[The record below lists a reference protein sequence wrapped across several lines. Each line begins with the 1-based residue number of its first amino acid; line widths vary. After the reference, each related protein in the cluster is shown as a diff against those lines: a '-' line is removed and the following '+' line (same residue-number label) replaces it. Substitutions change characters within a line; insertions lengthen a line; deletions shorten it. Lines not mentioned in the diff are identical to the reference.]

1 MDNRLIMKTNLEI
14 ADTNLPHI
22 PFHLIDDKKNVVAT
36 IYHNEEDKMY
46 AKLFKNAPKMHEII
60 LKVLENYAKSPLNDT
75 ILDLEMLKEITDVQ
89 NDLYSS

>member
-60 LKVLENYAKSPLNDT
+60 LKVLETYAKGHYDT
-75 ILDLEMLKEITDVQ
+75 ILDLGMLKEITDLQ
-89 NDLYSS
+89 KDLYSP

>member
-60 LKVLENYAKSPLNDT
+60 LKVLENYAKGHYDT
-75 ILDLEMLKEITDVQ
+75 ILDLGMLKEITDLQ
-89 NDLYSS
+89 KDLYSP